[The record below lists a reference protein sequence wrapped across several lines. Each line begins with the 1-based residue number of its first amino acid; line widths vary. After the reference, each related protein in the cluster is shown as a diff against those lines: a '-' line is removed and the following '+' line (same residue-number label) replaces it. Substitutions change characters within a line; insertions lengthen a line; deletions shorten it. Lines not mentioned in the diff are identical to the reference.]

1 MGNIRNIKDIT
12 SVVKNES
19 DIFEKKL
26 KIFIDKNKNFLKED
40 LKNFMFSNPKRLRP
54 LFVFL
59 FSKILKINNFNQVL
73 NIALALEFIHNAS
86 LIHDDILD
94 NEKLRRNNPTFYEKY
109 GAKLAVLEGD
119 MLLSMA
125 LNILSDTSLDILKIF
140 SNKIQKTLEGEIE
153 QNSCLNKIIDERTY
167 IRKTFN
173 KTGNLFF
180 AGLESLFVLKN
191 IDDKTKYK
199 LRKFL
204 KNYTLA
210 FQIKNDIDN
219 IKNKNLSDIKNGN
232 YTLPVLYFCRE
243 NNIDLLNCENVC
255 FQNCINLASK
265 KVDKYKKSAIIFLS
279 EIEDTIYKKALA
291 DLCDYTLRS

>member
-1 MGNIRNIKDIT
+1 MDNIRNIKDII

-19 DIFEKKL
+19 DTFEKKL
-26 KIFIDKNKNFLKED
+26 KIIIDKNRNFLKED

-59 FSKILKINNFNQVL
+59 FSKILKIDNFNQVL

-125 LNILSDTSLDILKIF
+125 LNILSDTNLDILKIF

-153 QNSCLNKIIDERTY
+153 QNSSLNKIIDERTY

-191 IDDKTKYK
+191 VDDITKFK

-232 YTLPVLYFCRE
+232 YTLPVLYFCQE
-243 NNIDLLNCENVC
+243 NDIDLLNCENDC
-255 FQNCINLASK
+255 FQNCINLANK
-265 KVDKYKKSAIIFLS
+265 KVDKYRKSAIIFLN
-279 EIEDTIYKKALA
+279 EIEDSVYKKVLT
-291 DLCDYTLRS
+291 DLCNYTLRS

>member
-1 MGNIRNIKDIT
+1 MDNIRNIKDII

-19 DIFEKKL
+19 DTFEKKL
-26 KIFIDKNKNFLKED
+26 KIIIDKNRNFLKED

-59 FSKILKINNFNQVL
+59 FSKILKIDNFNQVL

-125 LNILSDTSLDILKIF
+125 LNILSDTNLDILKIF

-153 QNSCLNKIIDERTY
+153 QNSSLNKIIDERTY

-232 YTLPVLYFCRE
+232 YTLPVLYFCQE
-243 NNIDLLNCENVC
+243 NDIDLLNCENDC
-255 FQNCINLASK
+255 FQNCINLANK
-265 KVDKYKKSAIIFLS
+265 KVDKYRKSAIIFLN
-279 EIEDTIYKKALA
+279 EIEDSVYKKVLT
-291 DLCDYTLRS
+291 DLCNYTLRS

>member
-1 MGNIRNIKDIT
+1 MDNIRNIKDII

-19 DIFEKKL
+19 DTFEKKL
-26 KIFIDKNKNFLKED
+26 KIIIDKNRNFLKED

-59 FSKILKINNFNQVL
+59 FSKILKIDNFNQVL

-153 QNSCLNKIIDERTY
+153 QNSSLNKIIDERTY

-232 YTLPVLYFCRE
+232 YTLPVLYFCQE
-243 NNIDLLNCENVC
+243 NDIDLLNCENDC
-255 FQNCINLASK
+255 FQNCINLANK
-265 KVDKYKKSAIIFLS
+265 KVDKYRKSAIIFLN
-279 EIEDTIYKKALA
+279 EIEDSVYKKVLTN
-291 DLCDYTLRS
+291 LCNYTLRS